1 MKKIV
6 DMEEWNKFYQRIIDD
21 LNFNDASDYGY
32 GHGIKK
38 ANDWLELNSEEEKR
52 GKWVRKEDEN
62 MYWHECS
69 NCGSE
74 PLYDPWKNVY
84 FSNYCPNCGWR
95 MDLGEEE

>member
-6 DMEEWNKFYQRIIDD
+6 DMEEWNKFYQGIVDD

-38 ANDWLELNSEEEKR
+38 ANDWLELNTEEEKR
-52 GKWVRKEDEN
+52 GRWGVKGTA
-62 MYWHECS
+62 YGCS
-69 NCGSE
+69 ICGEGS
-74 PLYDPWKNVY
+74 PAPIHR
-84 FSNYCPNCGWR
+84 YCPNCGAK